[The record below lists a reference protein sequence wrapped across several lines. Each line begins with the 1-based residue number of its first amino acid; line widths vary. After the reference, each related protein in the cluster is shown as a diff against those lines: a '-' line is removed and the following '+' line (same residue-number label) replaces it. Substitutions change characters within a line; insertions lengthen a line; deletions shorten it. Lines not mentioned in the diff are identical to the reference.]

1 VPHPASRR
9 VKRKRPVC
17 VCAVRDDSLS
27 DESGHDKCPSV
38 PLNRRRTRRT
48 PAAGGTRAPR
58 GSSIGRLQ
66 RRLPAWCLA
75 AHEARKPDADVR
87 GPRAIAILQKAALL
101 VFANAK
107 PPDLSG
113 RFSCC
118 TDCRIRSLCPH
129 PHRPM
134 VVLWCSLPS
143 RTVCTVVSSTVRD
156 VVSSSHALRETWLTR
171 PGELSDERV

>member
-1 VPHPASRR
+1 MPLGSAQSPSHSAHACSRWN
-9 VKRKRPVC
+9 
-17 VCAVRDDSLS
+17 SS
-27 DESGHDKCPSV
+27 
-38 PLNRRRTRRT
+38 
-48 PAAGGTRAPR
+48 GTRAPR

-118 TDCRIRSLCPH
+118 TDCRIRCARTHTDRWSSFG
-129 PHRPM
+129 
-134 VVLWCSLPS
+134 VL
-143 RTVCTVVSSTVRD
+143 
-156 VVSSSHALRETWLTR
+156 SHLV
-171 PGELSDERV
+171 LSVQL

>member
-1 VPHPASRR
+1 MPLGSAQSPSHSAHACSRW
-9 VKRKRPVC
+9 
-17 VCAVRDDSLS
+17 DSS
-27 DESGHDKCPSV
+27 SSGLIDR
-38 PLNRRRTRRT
+38 L
-48 PAAGGTRAPR
+48 
-58 GSSIGRLQ
+58 SIGCSG

-118 TDCRIRSLCPH
+118 TDCRIRCARTH
-129 PHRPM
+129 THRPM
-134 VVLWCSLPS
+134 VWSSFGVL
-143 RTVCTVVSSTVRD
+143 
-156 VVSSSHALRETWLTR
+156 SHLV
-171 PGELSDERV
+171 LSVQL